1 MKVKV
6 LTLLLGAVAFAA
18 IAFATPPTQAQPCQE
33 DQPCWNCATMGN
45 HICGDP
51 LEFLLGT
58 PPVPVTVY
66 KNWTEMMLHE

>member
-1 MKVKV
+1 MKTKV
-6 LTLLLGAVAFAA
+6 LTLLLGAAIMFAA
-18 IAFATPPTQAQPCQE
+18 PAQAQPCQE

-66 KNWTEMMLHE
+66 KDWTEMMLP